1 MEGLILFVAAMVVS
15 MTIVPIMIR
24 IAPHVGMVDL
34 PDARKVH
41 SMPIP
46 RVGGIGIVIGAL
58 LPIVFWLPFD
68 PLFSSYVFGCLVL
81 LVFGVWDDSCELG
94 HYVKFIGQFLSVI
107 PIVYYADLY
116 VSVLP
121 LIGEISE
128 VTGKI
133 FTVIAIVGMI
143 NAINHSDGLDGLAGG
158 MTLMSLVCIAYLFY
172 LADDFQMLLLCLSV
186 MGGIFGFLR
195 FNSHPAKVFMG
206 DGGSQFLGLTLGF
219 LAVYLTQRSNP
230 ALSPALPVLFLG
242 LPIVDILAVFYLR
255 ISGGM
260 NWFRATRNHVHHR
273 LLDLGFTHY
282 ESVIFIY
289 FIQMFLIVSAILFM
303 YEYDA
308 LNLSI
313 YFAVTV
319 FVFSCLTF
327 LERKGYKVKRSES
340 ASIIDNFINNRL
352 KSRRAF
358 EFVGYYIAGSIT
370 LLFLYVSLSSGDF
383 SLDLGYLSAF
393 IITAAV
399 IIYVFCKKY
408 IQLLSKLAIYITAVV
423 IVYLDYLLIKNSG
436 EKIFNLEIIVFVSI
450 GFAIAFLIKFDEG
463 VEFNMSPMDYLVF
476 IIVILAIAVF
486 STTPDTINYS
496 GSILKLMV
504 LFYGCELIDRKS
516 YKGLNVMA
524 ISAFASHLILLSR
537 AVI

>member
-1 MEGLILFVAAMVVS
+1 LEGLILFVAAMVVS